1 MKTQMTDYEINEKD
15 IDTVLNILK
24 KSDPEHAT
32 PEMAISILE
41 NMQATFHELRHIEPE
56 LLVKIYEDL
65 VNGDK
70 EELKRQDI

>member
-1 MKTQMTDYEINEKD
+1 MKTQMADYEINEKD

-41 NMQATFHELRHIEPE
+41 NMQATFHKLRHIEPE

>member
-1 MKTQMTDYEINEKD
+1 MKTQMADYEINEKD

-41 NMQATFHELRHIEPE
+41 NMQATFHKLRHIEPE
-56 LLVKIYEDL
+56 LLVQIYDDL
-65 VNGDK
+65 INKNK
-70 EELKRQDI
+70 EKELKR

>member
-1 MKTQMTDYEINEKD
+1 MKTQMADYEINEKD
-15 IDTVLNILK
+15 IDIVLNILK

-41 NMQATFHELRHIEPE
+41 NMQATFHKLRHIEPE

>member
-1 MKTQMTDYEINEKD
+1 MKTQMADYEINEKD

-41 NMQATFHELRHIEPE
+41 NMQATFHKLRHIEPE
-56 LLVKIYEDL
+56 LLIQIYEDL
-65 VNGDK
+65 INENK
-70 EELKRQDI
+70 EKELKR

>member
-1 MKTQMTDYEINEKD
+1 MADYEINEKD

-41 NMQATFHELRHIEPE
+41 NMQATFHKLRHIEPE
-56 LLVKIYEDL
+56 LLVQIYDDL
-65 VNGDK
+65 INENK
-70 EELKRQDI
+70 EEELKR